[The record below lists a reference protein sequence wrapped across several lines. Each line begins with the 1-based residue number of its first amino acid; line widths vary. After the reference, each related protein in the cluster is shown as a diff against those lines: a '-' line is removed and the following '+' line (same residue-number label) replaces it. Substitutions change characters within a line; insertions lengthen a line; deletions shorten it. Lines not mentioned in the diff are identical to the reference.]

1 MLEQAAFDKL
11 VHDLRD
17 HGVYFSDRWLLSGV
31 AADCAQAAIELRNM
45 RNELEWYK
53 RQGNKASD
61 IDAAAE
67 RSFAIYAP
75 SRRWADESHASQA
88 WWRNIVRAVL
98 NITTE
103 VTDRQTN
110 S

>member
-17 HGVYFSDRWLLSGV
+17 HGVYFQDRWLLSGV

-53 RQGNKASD
+53 RQGNKALD
-61 IDAAAE
+61 INADAE
-67 RSFAIYAP
+67 RSFAVY
-75 SRRWADESHASQA
+75 STHRRWIDQSGETKT
-88 WWRNIVRAVL
+88 WWRNIVRAVYGL
-98 NITTE
+98 AGE
-103 VTDRQTN
+103 GGQ
-110 S
+110 